1 MSQSDNPQVIIIM
14 GSASDHE
21 TMSPAREVLRDFG
34 VPHEYIVASAHRAPQ
49 KVSEIASTAK
59 DRGVRAII
67 AGAGGAAHLPG
78 VIAGQTTLP
87 VIGVPVQTPSL
98 GGLDSLLSIVQMPSG
113 IPVATVAIGSSGA
126 KNAALLAVQMIAT
139 TDAALHEKLVAFR
152 SKQTEKSLS
161 ATLPE

>member
-1 MSQSDNPQVIIIM
+1 MSQSENPQVIIIM

-21 TMSPAREVLRDFG
+21 TMSPAREVLREFNI
-34 VPHEYIVASAHRAPQ
+34 PHEYLVASAHRAPH
-49 KVSEIASTAK
+49 KVTEIATTAK
-59 DRGVRAII
+59 ERGVKAFI

-87 VIGVPVQTPSL
+87 VIGVPVQTKSL

-126 KNAALLAVQMIAT
+126 KNAALMAVQMMAT
-139 TDAALHEKLVAFR
+139 TDSELHEKLVAFR
-152 SKQTEKSLS
+152 AKQTEKSLS